1 MGSLKL
7 ILSDLRYFS
16 IAWVFCSLNI
26 MIGTWV
32 LYIPYVKDKLGLND
46 AQIGIALFCLA
57 LGILLFLPLVP
68 YLTKKVGLG
77 KYTLLGIVLFAVAFT
92 GPLWAVNYTLLCA
105 SLFLVGIFSGSTDVA
120 MNAVVSQIE
129 KEEGINM
136 MSSAHGFFSLG
147 GVIGGSIGTFLMV
160 FFSKPVY
167 HMLVMALLVIL
178 LNLWLSKHYF
188 NIIET
193 RDATEEK
200 RRSGIHKLRPLFVI
214 AFIAFVI
221 MSSEG
226 AIEHWSALYL
236 VEVVKVS
243 SDNLAG
249 LGFIFFSVAM
259 TIGRFF
265 GDGISAKIGSV
276 KTILIGCFLACAGYL
291 LILYKELAVA
301 VIGFGIIGTGLSVII
316 PELFRMA
323 GKAKGISA
331 SAAISFVSG
340 MGFLGFLLGPIVL
353 GFISNAFSLVK
364 SFLTLLGLTV
374 LALIISYVKLRYEK
388 LNRS

>member
-1 MGSLKL
+1 
-7 ILSDLRYFS
+7 
-16 IAWVFCSLNI
+16 
-26 MIGTWV
+26 
-32 LYIPYVKDKLGLND
+32 
-46 AQIGIALFCLA
+46 
-57 LGILLFLPLVP
+57 
-68 YLTKKVGLG
+68 
-77 KYTLLGIVLFAVAFT
+77 
-92 GPLWAVNYTLLCA
+92 
-105 SLFLVGIFSGSTDVA
+105 
-120 MNAVVSQIE
+120 
-129 KEEGINM
+129 
-136 MSSAHGFFSLG
+136 
-147 GVIGGSIGTFLMV
+147 
-160 FFSKPVY
+160 
-167 HMLVMALLVIL
+167 
-178 LNLWLSKHYF
+178 
-188 NIIET
+188 
-193 RDATEEK
+193 
-200 RRSGIHKLRPLFVI
+200 
-214 AFIAFVI
+214 
-221 MSSEG
+221 
-226 AIEHWSALYL
+226 
-236 VEVVKVS
+236 
-243 SDNLAG
+243 
-249 LGFIFFSVAM
+249 M